1 MALRI
6 INLIYANKWSTSKK
20 AKFDVKYYKA
30 DVFTEN
36 SKMVKMVKMIKRVK
50 SLFIKASTFC
60 RQFS

>member
-36 SKMVKMVKMIKRVK
+36 SKMVKMIKRVK